1 MKTTILIADD
11 HQVVAEGIA
20 QIIEKS
26 SIAEVKAIT
35 HTLDETILK
44 VELLQPD
51 ILLLDI
57 SMPDGDGIEAVPSIT
72 KVCPTIRIIMLTY
85 FAEAAV
91 IQRSMKAGAW
101 GYLLKSTNAEELLQ
115 GIQTVAE
122 GKHYICEEA
131 KTISASSK
139 ETLPTLTIRER
150 EILRLVVEGYTM
162 KEIASKLYLSFET
175 VHSYMKYIR
184 QKLGCN
190 NIASLVRTAI
200 EKHLING

>member
-20 QIIEKS
+20 QIIEKN

-35 HTLDETILK
+35 HTLDETVLK
-44 VELLQPD
+44 VKFLQPD

-57 SMPDGDGIEAVPSIT
+57 SMPDGDGIEAIPLIT
-72 KVCPTIRIIMLTY
+72 KACPSIRIIMLTY

-91 IQRSMKAGAW
+91 IQRSMENGAW
-101 GYLLKSTNAEELLQ
+101 GYLLKSTNTEELLL

-122 GKHYICEEA
+122 GEHYICEEA

-190 NIASLVRTAI
+190 NVASLVRTAI
-200 EKHLING
+200 EKHLIN